1 MSIVKYNES
10 HSVAVLDM
18 YAADEVLVDKPVSQA
33 CAQRTTLLPLQ
44 AKVFGKQRMEQ
55 KKLVLVK
62 RNSKHRTLLPNYPP
76 TQGLS
81 LGARSSL

>member
-1 MSIVKYNES
+1 MSVVKYHES

-33 CAQRTTLLPLQ
+33 CAQRTTLLGRQ
-44 AKVFGKQRMEQ
+44 AKVFGKQRIEQ
-55 KKLVLVK
+55 KELMLVK

-76 TQGLS
+76 PQGFA